1 MYLSR
6 IELDTDRRET
16 MIALSAP
23 NRFHGAVEHSFPGD
37 RARNLW
43 RIDRLND
50 RTYLLL
56 LSRDKPD
63 LESAARQFGYGI
75 YETKNYDRLLERITD
90 GSRWHFRLTA
100 NPTFSKSQG
109 QGCTEKHV
117 RGVVIGCGTPEYQAE
132 WLRRRSE
139 KCGFHVRKADEA
151 YGSDDFTIT
160 KSRYL
165 TFRKGTDNGRTV
177 KILSVTFEGELTVTE
192 TESFKAALCDGIG
205 RGKAYGQGLMTII
218 RVGEQNG

>member
-6 IELDTDRRET
+6 IELDTERRET
-16 MIALSAP
+16 MIALASP
-23 NRFHGAVEHSFPGD
+23 SRFHGAVERSFPVE

-43 RIDRLND
+43 RIDRLNN

-63 LESAARQFGYGI
+63 LESAARQFGYGV
-75 YETKNYDRLLERITD
+75 YETRSYDSLLERITD

-109 QGCTEKHV
+109 QCCTEKRI

-132 WLRRRSE
+132 WLRRRAE
-139 KCGFHVRKADEA
+139 KCGFHVRKADEE
-151 YGSDDFTIT
+151 YGTDDFAIT
-160 KSRYL
+160 KSRYI

-177 KILSVTFEGELTVTE
+177 KILSVTFEGELTVTDS
-192 TESFKAALCDGIG
+192 ESFKTALCGGIG

-218 RVGEQNG
+218 RAGEQYG